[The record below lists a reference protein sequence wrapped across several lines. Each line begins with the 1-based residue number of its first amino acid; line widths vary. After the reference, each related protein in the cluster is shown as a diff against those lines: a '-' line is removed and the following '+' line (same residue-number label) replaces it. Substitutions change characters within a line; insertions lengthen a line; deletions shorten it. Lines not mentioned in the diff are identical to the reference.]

1 VTSESDDRRPRTL
14 LPGKPMTEPSWFV
27 WTLMK
32 TVRVLGFAVLWTGL
46 GMGVGLFC
54 GIIGVVVAS
63 AFAHHAPVMSMA
75 YRRVA
80 FPVAISSGACAF
92 LWNLFRVI
100 QAAQQRGRG

>member
-1 VTSESDDRRPRTL
+1 
-14 LPGKPMTEPSWFV
+14 
-27 WTLMK
+27 
-32 TVRVLGFAVLWTGL
+32 
-46 GMGVGLFC
+46 
-54 GIIGVVVAS
+54 VVAS